1 MPSVPKARLT
11 AALRAF
17 SLTTCITECNAVARF
32 RLSARCGVI
41 GLEVAGGQIIN
52 RGRLVLAAPIQ
63 V

>member
-1 MPSVPKARLT
+1 MNRNTRRT

-17 SLTTCITECNAVARF
+17 SLTTCITECNVVARF

-41 GLEVAGGQIIN
+41 GLEVAGRQIVS
-52 RGRLVLAAPIQ
+52 RGRLVLAASIR

>member
-1 MPSVPKARLT
+1 MNRNTRRT

-17 SLTTCITECNAVARF
+17 SLITCITECNAVACF

-41 GLEVAGGQIIN
+41 GLEVAGRQITN
-52 RGRLVLAAPIQ
+52 RGRLVLAVPIQ